1 MNIHLIFSLLSPSL
15 LGTDLAALTALLLG
29 SSRTRVITWMGI
41 SLVIWSILMT
51 VGSVYGLKYINGI

>member
-1 MNIHLIFSLLSPSL
+1 MFALLSPSL

-29 SSRTRVITWMGI
+29 SSKISVNTWMGI

-51 VGSVYGLKYINGI
+51 GGSVYDFKYINMI